1 VDRICPF
8 LALSVDHR
16 TAIDGFDPDHFCHAI
31 DPADTVDRQRQAEQC
46 LVEAHRQCDRYVAFL
61 ASRAAA
67 AAGPRPAPDA
77 HLVRTRMIVE
87 PEARR
92 VGASSLAPLA
102 GSSRRWL
109 IAGGVAAVGVA
120 AAATAIAGGFNGVGQ
135 RPAAGGAESTPTLT
149 QQPTMLATLEPSN
162 RPTDQPTQQPT
173 SEPTRRPRNSAS
185 AAPEPVTYVVKA
197 GDTLTQI
204 ASQFG
209 TSVQAIKDANGLGSD
224 VINVGQVLVIP

>member
-1 VDRICPF
+1 
-8 LALSVDHR
+8 
-16 TAIDGFDPDHFCHAI
+16 
-31 DPADTVDRQRQAEQC
+31 
-46 LVEAHRQCDRYVAFL
+46 
-61 ASRAAA
+61 
-67 AAGPRPAPDA
+67 
-77 HLVRTRMIVE
+77 
-87 PEARR
+87 
-92 VGASSLAPLA
+92 
-102 GSSRRWL
+102 
-109 IAGGVAAVGVA
+109 VAAVGVA

>member
-1 VDRICPF
+1 MDRICPF

-16 TAIDGFDPDHFCHAI
+16 TAIDGFDPDHYCHAL
-31 DPADTVDRQRQAEQC
+31 DPAEPLDRQRQAEQC

-61 ASRAAA
+61 GTRAAA
-67 AAGPRPAPDA
+67 AADVPRPAPDT

-92 VGASSLAPLA
+92 RTASSLAPLA
-102 GSSRRWL
+102 MSSRRWL

-120 AAATAIAGGFNGVGQ
+120 AAATAIAGGFDGDGQ
-135 RPAAGGAESTPTLT
+135 RPAAGGTQPTLT
-149 QQPTMLATLEPSN
+149 QQPTPLATVEPTR
-162 RPTDQPTQQPT
+162 RPTEQPTQQAT
-173 SEPTRRPRNSAS
+173 AEPTRRPRNSPS
-185 AAPEPVTYVVKA
+185 AAPEPVTYVVKP
-197 GDTLTQI
+197 GDTLTLI
-204 ASQFG
+204 ANQFG